1 VGVGELVNFVY
12 VTEPWLLRRFRILGL
27 RTQPLLI
34 LLILWRFRP
43 WPLEMN
49 QMILC
54 LSFLSLMILGV
65 RLCGRKSLRM
75 RTWIILQPWMWLRR
89 RLLRV

>member
-1 VGVGELVNFVY
+1 MLSI
-12 VTEPWLLRRFRILGL
+12 VTKPRLLRRFRVLGM
-27 RTQPLLI
+27 RMQPLLTM
-34 LLILWRFRP
+34 LILWRLRP
-43 WPLEMN
+43 WLLK
-49 QMILC
+49 MIRMIPC

-89 RLLRV
+89 RLLHV